1 LPLFATFILFVPSNR
16 GSGKKEEVN
25 RHGSG
30 GFFGEGAL
38 VNEGN
43 NGGVR
48 NAECVADA
56 TTTCYALER
65 DDFQV
70 RATPR

>member
-1 LPLFATFILFVPSNR
+1 M
-16 GSGKKEEVN
+16 N

-30 GFFGEGAL
+30 GFFGEGAV